1 MSSVS
6 QHPEPETLAAFAE
19 GQLTG
24 ETRDAVIAHL
34 DSCDECMNDVSLVMP
49 SVGAEAETRRFGR
62 PVWLLAIAAAV
73 ILAIALPVMR
83 RTLWGSPIDKLVALA
98 PRSARIVEP
107 RLTGGFAWA
116 GYHGPLRAAGGPADA
131 ERLELGGAAG
141 ALIQRAER
149 DSSADAQHAAG
160 VAMVL
165 VEKPDEAI
173 TRLESAARASHDA
186 RTWSDLAAA
195 RYAAAVQFRRPS
207 LYPEALAASDE
218 ALRID
223 ARLPE
228 PLFNRALILE
238 TMGSTSEARRAW
250 QRYLEVDPGSP
261 WANEARTHLAE
272 LPATTGSS

>member
-1 MSSVS
+1 MSSVPR
-6 QHPEPETLAAFAE
+6 HPEPETLAAFAE

-34 DSCDECMNDVSLVMP
+34 DHCEECMNDVSLVMP
-49 SVGAEAETRRFGR
+49 SVGAEAEKRRFGR
-62 PVWLLAIAAAV
+62 PVWLIAIAAAV
-73 ILAIALPVMR
+73 ILAIALPLMR
-83 RTLWGSPIDKLVALA
+83 RTFWGSPIDKLVALA

-107 RLTGGFAWA
+107 RLTGGFPWA
-116 GYHGPLRAAGGPADA
+116 GYHGPLRAVGGSADA

-141 ALIQRAER
+141 ALIRRAEH
-149 DSSADAQHAAG
+149 DPSAEAQHAAG

-173 TRLESAARASHDA
+173 TRLEFAARTSHDA
-186 RTWSDLAAA
+186 STWSDLAAA
-195 RYAAAVQFRRPS
+195 RYATAVQFRRPS
-207 LYPEALAASDE
+207 LYSEALAASNE

-250 QRYLEVDPGSP
+250 QRYLQVDPGSP
-261 WANEARTHLAE
+261 WANEARAHLAE
-272 LPATTGSS
+272 LPLTTGSF